1 MMELAHYASE
11 SVIVYDLDGNV
22 RYCNPASES
31 LYGWMA
37 EAMTGRNVKNFTIEP
52 NSGGELWRKLLQAGK
67 WQGTVRRRPL
77 HGTEVIATARYH
89 VRLDDDGAPLDV
101 VEYSAAKAPD
111 IVSQAIKDAAA
122 VRPQKRAACWQFN
135 IHRARSLLAGIDAA
149 GDAAEIPEW
158 HQDRLERML
167 AEVRIIDINEEAIHQ
182 FGLLDD
188 LDRLLARP
196 IANLWPEDSRA
207 MLGDLLVALAA
218 KTDAEAET
226 RLIPSLGALR
236 DVELTG
242 WRAADPRCA
251 DTVFVY
257 VNGTL
262 NAPSAVRELEASQD
276 RYRNLISSLPL
287 PVWQI
292 DARAA
297 GRIFDRLREAGV
309 TDMAAYSEAHPEL
322 VDLACEI
329 VLVSEVN
336 KEAIA
341 LFGASDRSE
350 LTGPISYVFAGT
362 PGSGRRVMLA
372 HFAGVRNYVEE
383 LKVRTLDGR
392 LRDVLL
398 LVTFPVPGER
408 LDTTIIIMVDN
419 TARLQAEARLRQ
431 VQADFTHA
439 ARLSTLGEM
448 TTSIAHEIK
457 QPLSA
462 ILTNAQT
469 SLRWLS
475 RAEPNVEK
483 ATQLAAR
490 IAESAQR
497 ANDIIG
503 RIQDMAGKRAP
514 SRIRLNLNDVIR
526 QCLVFLRHESDDKSV
541 TINVELDPTLPDIF
555 GDRIQLQQIVVN
567 LIVNSIQAM
576 KPSEQRRREIF
587 LATSLHDSDGVVFS
601 IQDTGAG
608 IAEDHLAQVFEG
620 FFTTKDNGLGIGL
633 AICQSIISAHGGTI
647 AASNHPDGGAI
658 FRFTIPADTPVVDLV
673 ETRVA

>member
-1 MMELAHYASE
+1 MDLAHYASE

-37 EAMTGRNVKNFTIEP
+37 EAMTGRNVKNFTNEP
-52 NSGGELWRKLLQAGK
+52 NTGGELWRVLLQTGK

-77 HGTEVIATARYH
+77 HGAEVVAMARYH
-89 VRLDDDGAPLDV
+89 VRLDNGGAPLDV

-122 VRPQKRAACWQFN
+122 VQPQKRAACWQFN
-135 IHRARSLLAGIDAA
+135 IHRARALLAGIDAA
-149 GDAAEIPEW
+149 GAAAEIPEW

-167 AEVRIIDINEEAIHQ
+167 AEVRIIDINEEAIRL

-207 MLGDLLVALAA
+207 MLADLLVALAA

-226 RLIPSLGALR
+226 RAVSSLGRLR
-236 DVELTG
+236 DVVLTG

-251 DTVFVY
+251 DTIFIY
-257 VNGTL
+257 VSGTM

-297 GRIFDRLREAGV
+297 GRIFERLREAGI
-309 TDMAAYSEAHPEL
+309 TDMASYSESHPEL

-341 LFGASDRSE
+341 LFGANDRSE

-362 PGSGRRVMLA
+362 PGSARRVMLA

-383 LKVRTLDGR
+383 LKVRTLDGG

-514 SRIRLNLNDVIR
+514 SRGRLNLNDVVR

-541 TINVELDPTLPDIF
+541 TINVELEPALPDIL

-576 KPSEQRRREIF
+576 RPAEQKLRAIF
-587 LATSLHDSDGVVFS
+587 LTTSRHVTDGVVFS
-601 IQDTGAG
+601 IRDTGSG
-608 IAEDHLAQVFEG
+608 IAEDQLSQVFEG
-620 FFTTKDNGLGIGL
+620 FFTTKENGLGIGL

-647 AASNHPDGGAI
+647 AASNHPDGGAV
-658 FRFTIPADTPVVDLV
+658 FRFAIPAETSAVDALQS
-673 ETRVA
+673 RVA

>member
-1 MMELAHYASE
+1 MELVHYASE
-11 SVIVYDLDGNV
+11 SVIVYGTEGDV
-22 RYCNPASES
+22 RYCNPASEA

-37 EAMTGRNVKNFTIEP
+37 EAMVGRHFSHFTIEEGATP
-52 NSGGELWRKLLQAGK
+52 LWPRLLASGK
-67 WQGTVRRRPL
+67 WHGVLRRRSLDGNDVAAKVRLHVRR
-77 HGTEVIATARYH
+77 
-89 VRLDDDGAPLDV
+89 DGNGLPLDF
-101 VEYSAAKAPD
+101 VEYSMAEAD
-111 IVSQAIKDAAA
+111 ESRGLAIKEAAA
-122 VRPQKRAACWQFN
+122 ERPRKRVACWQFN
-135 IHRARSLLAGIDAA
+135 IHRARALLKSAG
-149 GDAAEIPEW
+149 AAEAPEW
-158 HQDRLERML
+158 QQDRLDKML
-167 AEVRIIDINEEAIHQ
+167 CTVRITDINEEAIHL

-188 LDRLLARP
+188 RDRLLGLP
-196 IANLWPEDSRA
+196 ITNLWPEESLA
-207 MLGDLLVALAA
+207 ALADILIA
-218 KTDAEAET
+218 LAEKSGTEAEARNIT
-226 RLIPSLGALR
+226 SLGRLR
-236 DVELTG
+236 DVVLTA
-242 WRAADPRCA
+242 WRSADPRCP

-257 VNGTL
+257 VNATM
-262 NAPSAVRELEASQD
+262 NAPSALLELEASQD

-297 GRIFDRLREAGV
+297 GRIFDRLRENGV
-309 TDMAAYSEAHPEL
+309 TDMAAYSDAHPEL

-336 KEAIA
+336 DDAMT
-341 LFGASDRSE
+341 LFGATERSQ
-350 LTGPISYVFAGT
+350 LIGPIAYVFSGT
-362 PGSGRRVMLA
+362 PGSARRVMLA

-383 LKVRTLDGR
+383 LKVRTLDGG

-419 TARLQAEARLRQ
+419 TARLQAETRLRQ
-431 VQADFTHA
+431 IQADFTHA

-483 ATQLAAR
+483 AAQLAGR

-514 SRIRLNLNDVIR
+514 SRAPVNLNHVIQ
-526 QCLVFLRHESDDKSV
+526 QCLVFLRHETDDKSV
-541 TINVELDPTLPDIF
+541 TIHLELDPELPAVL
-555 GDRIQLQQIVVN
+555 GDRIQLQQIIVN
-567 LIVNSIQAM
+567 LLVNSVQAM
-576 KPSEQRRREIF
+576 APSEQNRKEIF
-587 LATSLHDSDGVVFS
+587 LKTSLHAIDGVEFS

-608 IAEDHLAQVFEG
+608 IAEDRVTQVFDS
-620 FFTTKDNGLGIGL
+620 FFTTKESGLGIGL
-633 AICQSIISAHGGTI
+633 AICQSIISAHGGKI
-647 AASNHPDGGAI
+647 AASNHPDGGAV
-658 FRFTIPADTPVVDLV
+658 FRFSIPAEAMKAATDVPM
-673 ETRVA
+673 VA